1 MTFRAFRILVCT
13 GVLSL
18 ALGWVADAADLPGTA
33 SGGTAVWAVAGTV
46 DHDGLQFTARK
57 GKGACPRWWPLPWC

>member
-1 MTFRAFRILVCT
+1 MTFRTLRTLVCT

-18 ALGWVADAADLPGTA
+18 GLGWVADAADLPAAA
-33 SGGTAVWAVAGTV
+33 SGSAAVWAVAGTV
-46 DHDGLQFTARK
+46 DDATQFTARK